1 MNMIMA
7 RQDMDSINKDRKEML
22 TSVFLF
28 YAITY
33 PDFVKVLAD
42 AGMTSEEIGLC
53 VLYLLGYSHKEM
65 NDFLYSQGI
74 RPINVSIR
82 KKLNLAPNGV
92 QLKTKLNDLAD
103 QYYPNKG

>member
-1 MNMIMA
+1 MPFIIETLHTDLIANRIQALRPYISGRRMNMIMA

-42 AGMTSEEIGLC
+42 AGMTSCTRRE
-53 VLYLLGYSHKEM
+53 
-65 NDFLYSQGI
+65 FA
-74 RPINVSIR
+74 R
-82 KKLNLAPNGV
+82 
-92 QLKTKLNDLAD
+92 
-103 QYYPNKG
+103 